1 MTTTAIREKLVS
13 YLRIADEKKVK
24 AIYTMVED
32 DINTAANDWDE
43 KFVKELRQRSNS
55 FTNGTSKTY
64 TWEETKKAITKRL
77 KSKRK

>member
-13 YLRIADEKKVK
+13 YLRITDEKKVK

-43 KFVKELRQRSNS
+43 KFVKELKQRSNS

>member
-43 KFVKELRQRSNS
+43 KFVKELKQRSNS

>member
-13 YLRIADEKKVK
+13 YLRITDEKKVK